1 MIHYILLGIVQ
12 GLTEFLPVSSSA
24 HLVLFE
30 RFLGFDPPGVLL
42 EAALHLGT
50 LGAVILLL
58 RHDLIRLARGLFHRG
73 SERSEVGRLIVGTIP
88 IVFLGL
94 LFQNRIEAA
103 FTSLSVIGFCLLVTG
118 AILFLA
124 DWAGKRA
131 KRYEI
136 RLFDSIF
143 IGLSQAAALLPGISR
158 SGSTI
163 ATGMALG
170 VRGAEA
176 ARFSFLLSIPAILG
190 AGALKVIQA
199 FSEGSIPAGE
209 WIGLLLGALTAGAVG
224 ALAIKGLLAVIARG
238 RLKVF
243 GIYCLAVG
251 VSVLIYSVGW
261 PGS

>member
-50 LGAVILLL
+50 LGAVLLL
-58 RHDLIRLARGLFHRG
+58 FRRDLIRLVRGVFHRG
-73 SERSEVGRLIVGTIP
+73 NERREVGRLIVGTIP
-88 IVFLGL
+88 IVLFGL
-94 LFQNRIEAA
+94 LFQSRIEAA
-103 FTSLSVIGFCLLVTG
+103 FTSFLVIGSCLLVTG

-124 DWAGKRA
+124 DRAGRRA
-131 KRYEI
+131 KRHEV

-143 IGLSQAAALLPGISR
+143 IGLSQALALLPGISR

-170 VRGAEA
+170 IRGAEA

-190 AGALKVIQA
+190 AGLLKVIQA

-209 WIGLLLGALTAGAVG
+209 WAGLLLGALIAGAVG
-224 ALAIKGLLAVIARG
+224 ALAIKGLLAIIARG

-251 VSVLIYSVGW
+251 ASALIYSVGW
-261 PGS
+261 SS

>member
-1 MIHYILLGIVQ
+1 MIHYIVLGIVQ

-24 HLVLFE
+24 HLVLAE

-42 EAALHLGT
+42 ETALHLGT
-50 LGAVILLL
+50 LGAVILLF
-58 RHDLIRLARGLFHRG
+58 RRDLIRLVRGLFHRG
-73 SERSEVGRLIVGTIP
+73 SERSEVGRLIIGTIP
-88 IVFLGL
+88 IVFFGL
-94 LFQNRIEAA
+94 LFQSRIEAA
-103 FTSLSVIGFCLLVTG
+103 FTSLLVIGLCLLVTG

-124 DWAGKRA
+124 DWAGRRA
-131 KRYEI
+131 NRHEV

-143 IGLSQAAALLPGISR
+143 IGLSQALALLPGISR

-170 VRGAEA
+170 IRGTEA

-190 AGALKVIQA
+190 AGVLKIIQA

-209 WIGLLLGALTAGAVG
+209 WVGLLLGALTAGAVG
-224 ALAIKGLLAVIARG
+224 ALAIKGLLAVIVRG

-251 VSVLIYSVGW
+251 ASALIYSFGW
-261 PGS
+261 PG